1 MSEQESGVVGS
12 AMTDV
17 HAEPGLNE
25 EIAADWATW
34 SRSLGMIAL
43 PHLRRL
49 AEEVPELTAGM
60 VCSGDGLNLAA
71 IGVDSGLTGR
81 LAALSSSLFG
91 VAGAHRQVTSGNED
105 DGSTMVN
112 IAGDHQQAVL
122 LRMEVKNVGQL
133 VVVAA
138 AEDVTLGVL
147 VVAVRNTA
155 DALRQFLEGS

>member
-1 MSEQESGVVGS
+1 MNSSDGTVVGS

-17 HAEPGLNE
+17 HAEPGLNDA
-25 EIAADWATW
+25 IAADWATW

-43 PHLRRL
+43 PYLRRL
-49 AEEVPELTAGM
+49 ADDVPELTAGM

-71 IGVDSGLTGR
+71 LGVDGGLTGR

-91 VAGAHRQVTSGNED
+91 VAGAHRQVTSGSDD

-112 IAGDHQQAVL
+112 ITGDHTQAVL

-133 VVVAA
+133 VIVAA

-147 VVAVRNTA
+147 VVAVRRAA
-155 DALRQFLEGS
+155 DALKQFLEGS